1 MAQGA
6 GSDSARRWRD
16 KYLNLVDD
24 HEKLK
29 RSSAEDLDHYRRGLV
44 MVSLLAEGQA
54 SSVDAPLATLREAI
68 KPSTEHNGAASGMN
82 KAMDEL
88 ERAVQRFEQ
97 QNSAQAEVLL
107 GQLNDAA
114 TKLLLC
120 PLPRPQLKR
129 IKQVR
134 KQAGSELQSWAG
146 YTAQLQSWIQI
157 VGDIAVLE
165 GCDEPKPKW
174 WQRWFKASGE
184 GEPDDDDGPVQVS
197 IEDNEDDQKESVKE
211 PGFSHI
217 AQEVADT
224 LINLLSQLVIP
235 ERLSTNAGNLQ
246 TRLTKGLNWYEL
258 VPLLEDTAEFLI
270 DCLGSG
276 QQEFERFLQ
285 SLDQRLQAIQILVT
299 DATEG
304 QAEREQA
311 RKDLD
316 SLVRDQIADIRSV
329 VTGSG
334 DLGELGSSVS
344 EHLTLIVRAMEKY
357 QEDERGRE
365 QRLSEKLEMLQ
376 ARLNEMEKEAGQA
389 RKVIEEH
396 KRRATHDSL
405 TGLPNRDAYQH
416 RLEEEMTRKARY
428 GGALTMVVA
437 DVDLFKRIND
447 NYGHLAGDKVLQ
459 LLSKALRKSL
469 RDVDFIA
476 RYGGEE
482 FVILMPE
489 TNAEEALAAANKLR
503 EKVEGSPFNF
513 RKERVPITMSFGIS
527 EFKALEDADTVFE
540 RADKA
545 LYQAKA
551 EGRNRCIVS

>member
-16 KYLNLVDD
+16 KYLNLIED

-29 RSSAEDLDHYRRGLV
+29 RSSEQDLDNYRRGLV
-44 MVSLLAEGQA
+44 MVSLLAQGQA
-54 SSVDAPLATLREAI
+54 SNIDASLTSLREAI
-68 KPSTEHNGAASGMN
+68 RPGASGMERS
-82 KAMDEL
+82 MDDL
-88 ERAVQRFEQ
+88 ERAVKHFES
-97 QNSAQAEVLL
+97 QNAAQAEVLL
-107 GQLNDAA
+107 GQLNDSA

-120 PLPRPQLKR
+120 PLPRQLLKR
-129 IKQVR
+129 VKQVR
-134 KQAGSELQSWAG
+134 KQAGSELESWSG
-146 YTAQLQSWIQI
+146 YTTQLQSWIQI
-157 VGDIAVLE
+157 VGEIATLE
-165 GCDEPKPKW
+165 GFEEQKTKW
-174 WQRWFKASGE
+174 WQRWFKPGNDAE
-184 GEPDDDDGPVQVS
+184 EFQP
-197 IEDNEDDQKESVKE
+197 EDDVTLADDPPEDGKE

-217 AQEVADT
+217 AQEVSDT

-235 ERLSTNAGNLQ
+235 DRLASAATGLQ
-246 TRLTKGLNWYEL
+246 TRLGKGLNWYEL

-285 SLDQRLQAIQILVT
+285 SLDQRLQAIQLLVT
-299 DATEG
+299 DASVG

-316 SLVRDQIADIRSV
+316 TLVRDQIADIRSV

-334 DLGELGSSVS
+334 DLGELGSSVR

-357 QEDERGRE
+357 QEDERARE

-376 ARLNEMEKEAGQA
+376 ARLSEMEKEASQA
-389 RKVIEEH
+389 RRVIEEH
-396 KRRATHDSL
+396 KRRATHDGL

-416 RLEEEMTRKARY
+416 RLEEELARKARY
-428 GGALTMVVA
+428 GGSLTLVVA
-437 DVDLFKRIND
+437 DVDHFKRIND

-459 LLSKALRKSL
+459 LLAKALRKSL
-469 RDVDFIA
+469 RDVDFVG

-489 TNAEEALAAANKLR
+489 TNAEEALSATEKLR
-503 EKVEGSPFNF
+503 TKVEASPFNF

-527 EFKALEDADTVFE
+527 EFHALENAETVFE

-545 LYQAKA
+545 LYRAKD
-551 EGRNRCIVS
+551 EGRNRCILA

>member
-16 KYLNLVDD
+16 KYLNLIDE

-29 RSSAEDLDHYRRGLV
+29 RSSAQDLDQYRRGLV

-54 SSVDAPLATLREAI
+54 GSVDTPLATLREAI
-68 KPSTEHNGAASGMN
+68 KPGAENNNSGMN

-88 ERAVQRFEQ
+88 ERAVQRFEA
-97 QNSAQAEVLL
+97 QNTAQAEVLL
-107 GQLNDAA
+107 GQLGDAA
-114 TKLLLC
+114 AKLLLC
-120 PLPRPQLKR
+120 PLPRPLLKR

-134 KQAGSELQSWAG
+134 KQATTELQSWSG

-157 VGDIAVLE
+157 VGELATLE
-165 GCDEPKPKW
+165 GYEEQKTKW
-174 WQRWFKASGE
+174 WQRWFKPNSE
-184 GEPDDDDGPVQVS
+184 EFEDESDVS
-197 IEDNEDDQKESVKE
+197 LEESEEHQGKE

-217 AQEVADT
+217 AQEVSDT

-235 ERLSTNAGNLQ
+235 DRLAGIATGLQ
-246 TRLTKGLNWYEL
+246 TRLGKGLNWYEL

-285 SLDQRLQAIQILVT
+285 NLDQRLQAIQVLVN
-299 DATEG
+299 DATAG

-316 SLVRDQIADIRSV
+316 TLVRDQIADIRSV

-357 QEDERGRE
+357 QTEERGRE
-365 QRLSEKLEMLQ
+365 QRLAEKLEMLQ
-376 ARLNEMEKEAGQA
+376 ARLNEMEQEASQA
-389 RKVIEEH
+389 RQIIEEH
-396 KRRATHDSL
+396 KRRATHDGL
-405 TGLPNRDAYQH
+405 TGLPNRDAYQQ
-416 RLEEEMTRKARY
+416 RLEEELNRKARY
-428 GGALTMVVA
+428 GGPLTMVVA
-437 DVDLFKRIND
+437 DVDFFKRIND

-459 LLSKALRKSL
+459 LLAKAMRKSL
-469 RDVDFIA
+469 RDVDFIG

-482 FVILMPE
+482 FIILMPE
-489 TNAEEALAAANKLR
+489 TNAQEALAATEKLR
-503 EKVEGSPFNF
+503 TKVEASPFNF

-527 EFKALEDADTVFE
+527 EFQTLEDGETVFE

-551 EGRNRCIVS
+551 EGRNRCVVS